1 VTIDLRDDL
10 GHRLL
15 ADSAEPQVYGLVVMA
30 AIAEDWAAEPL
41 VVEQTVRDDVARYAG

>member
-15 ADSAEPQVYGLVVMA
+15 ADRAEPQVYGLDVVA

-41 VVEQTVRDDVARYAG
+41 VVEETVRDDAARYAG